1 MSKQSYFEPAR
12 NKLSYF
18 GPELFKFLGDLEKN
32 NNKAWFEKNKVR
44 YEKDVKEPMLT
55 FIEDFGLF
63 LKSISPNFVVDPSS
77 SGGSMFRIFRDTRFS
92 RDKSP
97 YKTWVAA
104 KFNHRQEGNNV
115 HAPGFYLHLEVN
127 NSMGGGGLWHPDAD
141 ALAKVRD
148 AIANQPVKWKAV
160 KDKGIK
166 VEGDSL
172 KRPPQGYSLDHPYIE
187 DLKYKDFYAMVSFS
201 QKEVTA
207 PDFMEHYLKAC
218 KKVSPLVEFL
228 TKSLGLPW

>member
-1 MSKQSYFEPAR
+1 MSKQSYFEPD
-12 NKLSYF
+12 
-18 GPELFKFLGDLEKN
+18 LFKFLEELEKN
-32 NNKAWFEKNKVR
+32 NNKAWFEKNKAR

-63 LKSISPNFVVDPSS
+63 LKSISPNFVADPRP
-77 SGGSMFRIFRDTRFS
+77 SGGSMFRIYKDTRFS

-104 KFNHRQEGNNV
+104 KFNHRQEGNDV

-148 AIANQPVKWKAV
+148 AIADQPVKWKVV

-172 KRPPQGYSLDHPYIE
+172 KKAPRDYDPNHQYIE
-187 DLKYKDFYAMVSFS
+187 DIKFKDFYSMVSFT
-201 QKEVTA
+201 QKEVTSS
-207 PDFMEHYLKAC
+207 DFMERYLKVC
-218 KKVSPLVEFL
+218 KKISPLVEFL
-228 TKSLGLPW
+228 TKLLDLPW